1 MRKINYPLV
10 ISDFDGTLYR
20 SDGRV
25 SDSTIQTILRY
36 VNAGGAFAV
45 SSGRALPSILPIVQ
59 RLGLKGIVA
68 AYNGAVI
75 ADVET
80 GKVLECNTMSVESGE
95 EICKALEERGLHT
108 HVYLPEEYY
117 ATARNEYLA
126 RYESLVKVK
135 AIVPNEKLSV
145 FLKKN
150 RLQAIKIL
158 AVLEAEKRDAYM
170 AELLD
175 VFGDK
180 YYITSG
186 SKNLIE
192 ISRKDRSKG
201 TAVQFIADYY
211 QVPLEK
217 TIAVGDALNDLPM
230 LQTAGLGLAVK
241 NAEKPLL
248 ENAKIFPYSNDEDAV
263 AKIIEKYGYTE
274 E

>member
-25 SDSTIQTILRY
+25 SESTVQTILRY

-150 RLQAIKIL
+150 SLRAIKIL
-158 AVLEAEKRDAYM
+158 AVLEAEKRDAYI
-170 AELLD
+170 AELLG

-180 YYITSG
+180 YYVTSG

-211 QVPLEK
+211 QVPLKK

>member
-25 SDSTIQTILRY
+25 SDSTVQTILRY

-145 FLKKN
+145 FLKNN

-248 ENAKIFPYSNDEDAV
+248 ENAKNFPYSNDEDAV

>member
-25 SDSTIQTILRY
+25 SESTVQTILRY

-117 ATARNEYLA
+117 ATARSEYLA

-150 RLQAIKIL
+150 SLQAIKIL
-158 AVLEAEKRDAYM
+158 AVLEAEKRDAYI
-170 AELLD
+170 AELLG

-180 YYITSG
+180 YYVTSG

-211 QVPLEK
+211 QVPLKK